1 MNVIKSSSLDE
12 EDYVKKKF
20 FLNNFPKHS
29 VQWESY
35 YRTLAFGT
43 MKRTET
49 LLFLSCFCAGEAVF
63 FLSSDLLEK
72 SNNLQKQRL
81 VLAGLCDA
89 TVLINIS

>member
-1 MNVIKSSSLDE
+1 
-12 EDYVKKKF
+12 
-20 FLNNFPKHS
+20 
-29 VQWESY
+29 
-35 YRTLAFGT
+35 